1 MTTKIT
7 PSVLA
12 NTAVTAGSYGSAS
25 VSPSVIIDAQGRI
38 VGAGNN
44 TISIGTSQITSGTLD
59 DARLPGQ
66 ASLTASAYNGNTNTA
81 IAIVTDA
88 KGRVKSAANVP
99 IQITTAQIT
108 GYPAFV
114 ASATTDTTN
123 ATNISS
129 GTLAAARLA
138 DSGVSATTYGTASS
152 VSRVVVDAKGRI
164 TTASNVAIAIASSA
178 VSGLAASATTDTSNA
193 SNISSGTLPVAR
205 LADSGATAT
214 TYGSASSVARVVVDA
229 KGRVTSASN
238 VAIAISAGAVS
249 GLATVATTGAYG
261 DLSGRPT
268 IPTIPASLPAS
279 DVYAWAKAATKPS
292 YSYSEISSLPT
303 IPTTVASLTP
313 VATNTQTFNDSGTWT
328 KPTGGQTMAHVQ
340 IWNGGNGGQVNN
352 AGGTSSVQ
360 LSTTYGNSSV
370 LSPLTQGQSNG
381 DNCFGGGSGG
391 GGNGNGQNSI
401 FGGGGGAGGQG
412 NSGGTSRFGGRG
424 GNPSESGQVPGGGG
438 GVVSGYGAGGGQGGN
453 YVEVTLPLSFFAAT
467 AAITIGAGG
476 AGASIGLPGGAGRVV
491 ITSY

>member
-25 VSPSVIIDAQGRI
+25 VSSSVIIDAQGRI

-44 TISIGTSQITSGTLD
+44 TISIGTNQITSGTLD

-178 VSGLAASATTDTSNA
+178 VSGLAA
-193 SNISSGTLPVAR
+193 
-205 LADSGATAT
+205 
-214 TYGSASSVARVVVDA
+214 
-229 KGRVTSASN
+229 
-238 VAIAISAGAVS
+238 
-249 GLATVATTGAYG
+249 
-261 DLSGRPT
+261 
-268 IPTIPASLPAS
+268 
-279 DVYAWAKAATKPS
+279 
-292 YSYSEISSLPT
+292 
-303 IPTTVASLTP
+303 
-313 VATNTQTFNDSGTWT
+313 
-328 KPTGGQTMAHVQ
+328 
-340 IWNGGNGGQVNN
+340 
-352 AGGTSSVQ
+352 
-360 LSTTYGNSSV
+360 
-370 LSPLTQGQSNG
+370 
-381 DNCFGGGSGG
+381 
-391 GGNGNGQNSI
+391 
-401 FGGGGGAGGQG
+401 
-412 NSGGTSRFGGRG
+412 
-424 GNPSESGQVPGGGG
+424 
-438 GVVSGYGAGGGQGGN
+438 
-453 YVEVTLPLSFFAAT
+453 
-467 AAITIGAGG
+467 
-476 AGASIGLPGGAGRVV
+476 
-491 ITSY
+491 